1 MIKGIFFD
9 AAGVLYKRS
18 SPTADYALVLLKNA
32 NFAKSVSD
40 EENKDLAKMRL
51 DASKGQTSHESYWH
65 HFLLFH
71 GVNNLQERTEMIKK
85 IVDFSNSV
93 DPVPSCR
100 ETLSELKKRGF
111 TLGIISDTIYP
122 LEWKMTRLA
131 KAGVADLI
139 EIIACSTDLGMHKP
153 DPTFYR
159 YAVNQANLT
168 PPETAFVGHDIKELR
183 GARRAGMMT
192 VAVNYDP
199 GAKADHYCRAINE
212 MLQIPVFALLSE
224 PVER

>member
-18 SPTADYALVLLKNA
+18 SPTADFALELLKNA
-32 NFAKSVSD
+32 NFAQSVSD
-40 EENKDLAKMRL
+40 EENENLAKMRQ
-51 DASKGQTSHESYWH
+51 DASMGQTSHESYWH

-71 GVNNLQERTEMIKK
+71 GVNNLQERKEMIQK
-85 IVDFSNSV
+85 IVDFSNDV
-93 DPVPSCR
+93 LPVPGCR
-100 ETLSELKKRGF
+100 ETLSELKARGYV
-111 TLGIISDTIYP
+111 LGIISDTIYP
-122 LEWKMTRLA
+122 LEWKLTRLA

-168 PPETAFVGHDIKELR
+168 SAETAFVGHDIKELR

-199 GAKADHYCRAINE
+199 GAKADHYCQTISE
-212 MLQIPVFALLSE
+212 MLQIPDFALLSAAL
-224 PVER
+224 ER